1 MLLKLPLYLLGG
13 ARRQLLLRLLAFQ
26 LLLDVPLLLLLD
38 GARRQQVLRLQA
50 SQLLLEGLPCTLPAD
65 MGRRTFSPSTTP
77 LSVAT
82 LLGCGNNPVVRRT

>member
-1 MLLKLPLYLLGG
+1 MLLKLPLYLLG
-13 ARRQLLLRLLAFQ
+13 
-26 LLLDVPLLLLLD
+26 